1 MPSVIIYDLNE
12 SRQERHAE
20 ILREQGY
27 EVVQSVGLAEAL
39 SQTAGINC
47 RLLVLGMD
55 ALRPEDQ
62 GLWHL
67 VAPLAAKTPV
77 IALHHQLSQEVCET
91 AARSRIAVVL
101 PNSVSRDVFGYAV
114 AQILR
119 QQSAPI

>member
-1 MPSVIIYDLNE
+1 MSNVIIYDSNQG
-12 SRQERHAE
+12 RQARHAKF
-20 ILREQGY
+20 LREQGY

-39 SQTAGINC
+39 TQTANADC
-47 RLLVLGMD
+47 RLLVLGLD
-55 ALRPEDQ
+55 ALQPEDT

-67 VAPLAAKTPV
+67 VAPVAAKTPV

-119 QQSAPI
+119 QQSN